1 MFKIFQLRYERLDIQ
16 FECTNAAK
24 NLANAAKNIGRALI
38 FLLNSGANSLLIG
51 DLLGRFNINSFLDLC
66 FNAA

>member
-24 NLANAAKNIGRALI
+24 NLANAAKNLGRALI
-38 FLLNSGANSLLIG
+38 FFVELW
-51 DLLGRFNINSFLDLC
+51 R
-66 FNAA
+66 

>member
-1 MFKIFQLRYERLDIQ
+1 MFKIFHLRYERLDIQ
-16 FECTNAAK
+16 FECTIAAK

>member
-24 NLANAAKNIGRALI
+24 NLARAPL
-38 FLLNSGANSLLIG
+38 
-51 DLLGRFNINSFLDLC
+51 SFFVELW
-66 FNAA
+66 

>member
-24 NLANAAKNIGRALI
+24 NVARAPY
-38 FLLNSGANSLLIG
+38 FLLNSGSNSLLIG
-51 DLLGRFNINSFLDLC
+51 DLLGRFKIN
-66 FNAA
+66 

>member
-16 FECTNAAK
+16 FECTIAAK
-24 NLANAAKNIGRALI
+24 NLGRALI